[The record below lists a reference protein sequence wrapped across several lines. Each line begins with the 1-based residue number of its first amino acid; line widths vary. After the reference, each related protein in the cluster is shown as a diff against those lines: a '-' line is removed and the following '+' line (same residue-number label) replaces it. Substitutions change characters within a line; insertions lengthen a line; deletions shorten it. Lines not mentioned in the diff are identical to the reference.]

1 MRIRLVGK
9 KYSLNGH
16 NYSSPM
22 SKQSRNKAKVINIS
36 GIGEIEWKR
45 NHRAR
50 NLNLS
55 VEPFTGIHVTVPPG
69 TPINQVKNFIIS
81 KKGWI
86 VKHLERA
93 REMEKKRRQAAII
106 IDRIDPVKA
115 ANELTEELAR
125 LADRYGFQFRKVTI
139 RNQKTR
145 WGSCSADNN
154 ISLNI
159 NLVHLPEKLLRY
171 VLLHELVHTRI
182 KNHSR
187 KFWNEMDRL
196 TGNAKELRKK
206 LNEFNYLLLKG

>member
-1 MRIRLVGK
+1 
-9 KYSLNGH
+9 
-16 NYSSPM
+16 M
-22 SKQSRNKAKVINIS
+22 SKQSRNKAKVIKIS

-45 NHRAR
+45 NYRAR

-69 TPINQVKNFIIS
+69 TPISQIKNFIIS

-86 VKHLERA
+86 AKHLKHA
-93 REMEKKRRQAAII
+93 REMERKRRQAAIF

-115 ANELTEELAR
+115 ANELKEELAR
-125 LADRYGFQFRKVTI
+125 LADQYGFQFRKVTI

-145 WGSCSADNN
+145 WGSCSAENN

-196 TGNAKELRKK
+196 MGDAKELRKK

>member
-1 MRIRLVGK
+1 MN
-9 KYSLNGH
+9 SH
-16 NYSSPM
+16 SHS
-22 SKQSRNKAKVINIS
+22 KAKVIKIT

-55 VEPFTGIHVTVPPG
+55 VEPFTGIQVTVPPG
-69 TPINQVKNFIIS
+69 IPLSQVKSFITS
-81 KKGWI
+81 KKSWI
-86 VKHLERA
+86 VKHSKQA
-93 REMEKKRRQAAII
+93 REMERKRHQAAEL
-106 IDRIDPVKA
+106 IDRIDTVKA
-115 ANELTEELAR
+115 ANELMGELAK
-125 LADRYGFQFRKVTI
+125 LADRYGFHFRKVTV

-196 TGNAKELRKK
+196 MGDAKDLRKK
-206 LNEFNYLLLKG
+206 LNEFSYLLLKG

>member
-1 MRIRLVGK
+1 
-9 KYSLNGH
+9 
-16 NYSSPM
+16 M
-22 SKQSRNKAKVINIS
+22 SKQSRNKAKVIIIPS
-36 GIGEIEWKR
+36 IGEIEWKR
-45 NHRAR
+45 NQRAR

-69 TPINQVKNFIIS
+69 TPISEIKNFIIS
-81 KKGWI
+81 KKNWI

-93 REMEKKRRQAAII
+93 REMERKRRQAAII

-115 ANELTEELAR
+115 ANELTRELAR

-139 RNQKTR
+139 RNQRTR
-145 WGSCSADNN
+145 WGSCSANNN

-159 NLVHLPEKLLRY
+159 NLVHLPENLLRY

-196 TGNAKELRKK
+196 MGDTKELRKK